1 MAKTNNKGFS
11 LIEIVIA
18 VAILSILLTPIIRQF
33 SNTLNTS
40 RRAKALQEANEKATY
55 QMEEFQTVSREELD
69 KDTYYG
75 KPTEKKDIE
84 AELYSTEGVSLLKTV
99 KYNTY
104 TYTLPDCE
112 IGAKKDKYSNVVVL
126 DDLANKVRAQGNAS
140 DPTHY
145 KIAYGL
151 TKTDLEKF
159 GDGFVLT
166 NEGSIV
172 KYTDG
177 AVTAVAC
184 TDTTADGDPV
194 SYIADPNDVN
204 LGNMHDLDK
213 DSVAMIMGGTS
224 SFDTEAF
231 SALFSKAM
239 DHLRELDY
247 DSWEQALLNVDSES
261 ILSSETL
268 STSDRLIK
276 IYTDQKTDAQGK
288 DYYVV
293 KVDVYYNYSYSIQVK
308 DLDPAKQD
316 KNRFNDTV
324 SYTIFSQKFYT
335 KEPPE
340 IYFEYQPYCISEKG
354 EAVQYKADDY
364 FLFDNHVDGCRLY
377 LYKPYRDQ
385 MNAGADL
392 SQYDSKGEYYTYY
405 TNTSNT
411 TKVKIHFASKTN
423 NVPVSLGADG
433 KPDITNTLDR
443 IYIFTNLDINGY
455 TEYSEATKNLNIQF
469 YSDDYLDK
477 FKYVKGEYETKQ
489 GTSDDDTNVVYPK
502 YKLGTEYTI
511 NQVDESGVPLPQ
523 DSKAVLY
530 TLKQDTRKSDRM
542 YTVTVTLTPLDN
554 NALNTIQ
561 LSGARGVN

>member
-18 VAILSILLTPIIRQF
+18 VAILSILLTPIIHQF

-55 QMEEFQTVSREELD
+55 QMEEFQTVSRDELD

-75 KPTEKKDIE
+75 KPTETNNIV
-84 AELYSTEGVSLLKTV
+84 AELYSTDGVSLSKTV
-99 KYNTY
+99 EYNTY
-104 TYTLPDCE
+104 KYTLPDCE

-159 GDGFVLT
+159 GDGFELT

-172 KYTDG
+172 KYTSG
-177 AVTAVAC
+177 VVTAVAC

-392 SQYDSKGEYYTYY
+392 SQYDLKGEYYTYY

-411 TKVKIHFASKTN
+411 KKVKIHFASKTN

-455 TEYSEATKNLNIQF
+455 TEYSEATKNSNIQF

-489 GTSDDDTNVVYPK
+489 GTSDDDTSVAYPK

-542 YTVTVTLTPLDN
+542 YTVTVTLTPLN
-554 NALNTIQ
+554 NKALNTIQ

>member
-33 SNTLNTS
+33 TNTLNTS
-40 RRAKALQEANEKATY
+40 RRAKALQEANETASY
-55 QMEEFQTVSREELD
+55 QMEEFQSVSREELD
-69 KDTYYG
+69 APSYYG
-75 KPTEKKDIE
+75 TPVATKDIV
-84 AELYSTEGVSLLKTV
+84 ADLYSTDGVSLSKTV
-99 KYNTY
+99 KYNAY

-112 IGAKKDKYSNVVVL
+112 IGAKKDKYSDVVVL

-151 TKTDLEKF
+151 TKADLEKF

-177 AVTAVAC
+177 LITAVAC
-184 TDTTADGDPV
+184 TDTTAKGDPV
-194 SYIADPNDVN
+194 SYIADPNEVN

-247 DSWEQALLNVDSES
+247 DSWEQALLNVDNES
-261 ILSSETL
+261 ILSADTL
-268 STSDRLIK
+268 SSSDRLIK
-276 IYTDQKTDAQGK
+276 IYTDQKTDTDGK
-288 DYYVV
+288 DYYIV
-293 KVDVYYNYSYSIQVK
+293 KVDVYYNYSYSIQVR
-308 DLDPAKQD
+308 DLDSSKQSQ
-316 KNRFNDTV
+316 NNFNDTI

-340 IYFEYQPYCISEKG
+340 IYFEYQPYCISAKG
-354 EAVQYKADDY
+354 EAVQYKSDDY
-364 FLFDNHVDGCRLY
+364 FLFDNHVDGCKLY

-385 MNAGADL
+385 MNANADL
-392 SQYDSKGEYYTYY
+392 SKYDLKGDYYTYY
-405 TNTSNT
+405 TTKSGPQ
-411 TKVKIHFASKTN
+411 KVKIHLASKTDN
-423 NVPVSLGADG
+423 QPVSLDADG
-433 KPDITNTLDR
+433 KPTATNQLDR

-455 TEYSEATKNLNIQF
+455 ETGTTSQNIQF
-469 YSDDYLDK
+469 VSDAYPGL
-477 FKYVKGEYETKQ
+477 FQYVKGENDNNEV
-489 GTSDDDTNVVYPK
+489 TSDEDTSVTYNK
-502 YKLGTEYTI
+502 FALGTKYTV
-511 NQVDESGVPLPQ
+511 NQEGKDP
-523 DSKAVLY
+523 DTKDVLY
-530 TLKQDTRKSDRM
+530 TLKQDERNSDRM
-542 YTVTVTLTPLDN
+542 YTVTVTLTPLN
-554 NALNTIQ
+554 NKALNTIQ

>member
-18 VAILSILLTPIIRQF
+18 VAILSILLTPIIHQF

-55 QMEEFQTVSREELD
+55 QMEEFQTVSRDELD

-75 KPTEKKDIE
+75 KPTETNNIV
-84 AELYSTEGVSLLKTV
+84 AELYSTDGVSLSKTV
-99 KYNTY
+99 EYNTY
-104 TYTLPDCE
+104 KYTLPDCE

-159 GDGFVLT
+159 GDGFELT

-172 KYTDG
+172 KYTSG
-177 AVTAVAC
+177 VVTAVAC

-392 SQYDSKGEYYTYY
+392 SQYDLKGEYYTYY

-411 TKVKIHFASKTN
+411 KKVKIHFASKTN

-455 TEYSEATKNLNIQF
+455 TEYSEATKNSNIQF

-489 GTSDDDTNVVYPK
+489 GTSDDDTSVVYPK

-530 TLKQDTRKSDRM
+530 TLKQDIRKSDRM
-542 YTVTVTLTPLDN
+542 YTVTVTLTPLN
-554 NALNTIQ
+554 NKALNTIQ

>member
-40 RRAKALQEANEKATY
+40 RRAKALQEANETASY

-69 KDTYYG
+69 DPNHYGTPTTKLDNTADLYNTDGTSLSKSVTY
-75 KPTEKKDIE
+75 T
-84 AELYSTEGVSLLKTV
+84 
-99 KYNTY
+99 TY

-112 IGAKKDKYSNVVVL
+112 VGAKKDKYSNVVVL

-151 TKTDLEKF
+151 TKADLEKF

-166 NEGSIV
+166 NEGAIV

-177 AVTAVAC
+177 VITAVAC

-194 SYIADPNDVN
+194 SYISDPNEVN

-213 DSVAMIMGGTS
+213 NSVAMIMGGTS

-261 ILSSETL
+261 ILSTDTL
-268 STSDRLIK
+268 SSSDRLIK
-276 IYTDQKTDAQGK
+276 IYTDEKTDAKGK
-288 DYYVV
+288 YYVV
-293 KVDVYYNYSYSIQVK
+293 KVDVYYNYSYSIQVN
-308 DLDPAKQD
+308 DLDADKQAQ
-316 KNRFNDTV
+316 NNFNDTV
-324 SYTIFSQKFYT
+324 TYTIFSQNFRT
-335 KEPPE
+335 EDPPE

-364 FLFDNHVDGCRLY
+364 FLFDNHVDGCKLY

-385 MNAGADL
+385 MNANADL
-392 SQYDSKGEYYTYY
+392 ANYDSKGEFYTYY
-405 TNTSNT
+405 TSASSTN
-411 TKVKIHFASKTN
+411 KVKIHLASKTS
-423 NVPVSLGADG
+423 NVPVTLGADG
-433 KPDITNTLDR
+433 KAAATNAYDR
-443 IYIFTNLDINGY
+443 IYIYTNLNVDGY
-455 TEYSEATKNLNIQF
+455 EGGAVSDNIQF
-469 YSDDYLDK
+469 VSDSYSDK
-477 FKYVKGEYETKQ
+477 FKYVKGEYETQQ
-489 GTSDDDTNVVYPK
+489 GTLEDTGSTYAKYP
-502 YKLGTEYTI
+502 LGTEYVI
-511 NQVDESGVPLPQ
+511 NRMNETGVLEPVGSEEIDPRL
-523 DSKAVLY
+523 LY
-530 TLKQDTRKSDRM
+530 KLSEEVKKSNRL
-542 YTVTVTLTPLDN
+542 YTVTVTMTPLN
-554 NALNTIQ
+554 NKALNTIQ
-561 LSGARGVN
+561 MSGARGVN

>member
-18 VAILSILLTPIIRQF
+18 VAILSILLTPIIHQF
-33 SNTLNTS
+33 ANTLNTS
-40 RRAKALQEANEKATY
+40 RRAKALQEANEKASY
-55 QMEEFQTVSREELD
+55 QMEEFQTVSRDELD

-75 KPTEKKDIE
+75 KPTETNNIV
-84 AELYSTEGVSLLKTV
+84 AELYSTDGVSLSKTV
-99 KYNTY
+99 EYNTY
-104 TYTLPDCE
+104 KYTLPDCE

-159 GDGFVLT
+159 GDGFELT

-172 KYTDG
+172 KYTSG
-177 AVTAVAC
+177 VVTAVAC

-194 SYIADPNDVN
+194 SYIADPNEVN

-213 DSVAMIMGGTS
+213 NSVALIMGGTS

-261 ILSSETL
+261 ILSADTL

-293 KVDVYYNYSYSIQVK
+293 KVDVYYNYSYSIQVE
-308 DLDPAKQD
+308 DLDPSKQ
-316 KNRFNDTV
+316 NQNSFNDTV

-385 MNAGADL
+385 MNANADL

-405 TNTSNT
+405 TNTSNA
-411 TKVKIHFASKTN
+411 TKVKIHLASKTN
-423 NVPVSLGADG
+423 NNVSVSLGADG
-433 KPDITNTLDR
+433 KPDATNTLDR
-443 IYIFTNLDINGY
+443 VYIFTNLDINGY
-455 TEYSEATKNLNIQF
+455 AEGESSDVQFISDEYS
-469 YSDDYLDK
+469 DK
-477 FKYVKGEYETKQ
+477 FKYVKGENETKQ

-502 YKLGTEYTI
+502 YKLGTVYTI

-542 YTVTVTLTPLDN
+542 YTVTVTLTPLN
-554 NALNTIQ
+554 NKALNTIQ

>member
-33 SNTLNTS
+33 TNTLNTS
-40 RRAKALQEANEKATY
+40 RRAKALQEANETASY

-69 KDTYYG
+69 DPNHYG
-75 KPTEKKDIE
+75 TPTAKLDNT
-84 AELYSTEGVSLLKTV
+84 AELYNTDGTSLSKSVT
-99 KYNTY
+99 YATY
-104 TYTLPDCE
+104 TYTLPDCVV
-112 IGAKKDKYSNVVVL
+112 GAKKDKYSDVVVL

-151 TKTDLEKF
+151 TKADLEKF
-159 GDGFVLT
+159 GDGFELT
-166 NEGSIV
+166 NEGAIV

-177 AVTAVAC
+177 VITAVAC

-194 SYIADPNDVN
+194 SYISDPNEVN

-261 ILSSETL
+261 ILSTDTL
-268 STSDRLIK
+268 SSSDRLIK
-276 IYTDQKTDAQGK
+276 IYTDEKTDAKGK
-288 DYYVV
+288 YYVV
-293 KVDVYYNYSYSIQVK
+293 KVDVYYNYSYSIQVR
-308 DLDPAKQD
+308 DLDADKQAQ
-316 KNRFNDTV
+316 NNFNDTV
-324 SYTIFSQKFYT
+324 TYTIFSQNFRT
-335 KEPPE
+335 ATPPE

-364 FLFDNHVDGCRLY
+364 FLFDNHVDGCKLY

-385 MNAGADL
+385 MNANADL
-392 SQYDSKGEYYTYY
+392 ANYDSKGEFYTYY
-405 TNTSNT
+405 TSASSSN
-411 TKVKIHFASKTN
+411 KVKIHLASKTS
-423 NVPVSLGADG
+423 NVPVTLGADG
-433 KPDITNTLDR
+433 KPTATNAYDR
-443 IYIFTNLDINGY
+443 IYIYTNLNVDGY
-455 TEYSEATKNLNIQF
+455 EGGTVSDNIQF
-469 YSDDYLDK
+469 VSDDYLDK
-477 FKYVKGEYETKQ
+477 FKYVKGEYETQQ
-489 GTSDDDTNVVYPK
+489 GTAEDTGSTYAKYPLGTGYVINRVDETGALQPVDSEEINPRLL
-502 YKLGTEYTI
+502 YKLSEE
-511 NQVDESGVPLPQ
+511 V
-523 DSKAVLY
+523 K
-530 TLKQDTRKSDRM
+530 KSNRL
-542 YTVTVTLTPLDN
+542 YTVTVTMTPLN
-554 NALNTIQ
+554 NKALNTIQ
-561 LSGARGVN
+561 MSGARGVN

>member
-33 SNTLNTS
+33 TNTLNTS
-40 RRAKALQEANEKATY
+40 RRAKALQEANETASY

-69 KDTYYG
+69 DPNHYG
-75 KPTEKKDIE
+75 TPTAKLDNT
-84 AELYSTEGVSLLKTV
+84 AELYNTDGTSLSKSVT
-99 KYNTY
+99 YATY
-104 TYTLPDCE
+104 TYTLPDCVV
-112 IGAKKDKYSNVVVL
+112 GAKKDKYSDVVVL

-151 TKTDLEKF
+151 TKADLEKF
-159 GDGFVLT
+159 GDGFELT
-166 NEGSIV
+166 NEGAIV

-177 AVTAVAC
+177 VITAVAC

-194 SYIADPNDVN
+194 SYISDPNEVN

-261 ILSSETL
+261 ILSTDTL
-268 STSDRLIK
+268 SSSDRLIK
-276 IYTDQKTDAQGK
+276 IYTDEKTDAKGK
-288 DYYVV
+288 YYVV
-293 KVDVYYNYSYSIQVK
+293 KVDVYYNYSYSIQVR
-308 DLDPAKQD
+308 DLDADKQAQ
-316 KNRFNDTV
+316 NNFNDTV
-324 SYTIFSQKFYT
+324 TYTIFSQNFRT
-335 KEPPE
+335 ATPPE

-364 FLFDNHVDGCRLY
+364 FLFDNHVDGCKLY

-385 MNAGADL
+385 MNANADL
-392 SQYDSKGEYYTYY
+392 ADYDSKGEFYTYY
-405 TNTSNT
+405 TSASSSN
-411 TKVKIHFASKTN
+411 KVKIHLASKTS
-423 NVPVSLGADG
+423 NVPVTLGADG
-433 KPDITNTLDR
+433 KPTATNAYDR
-443 IYIFTNLDINGY
+443 IYIYTNLNVDGY
-455 TEYSEATKNLNIQF
+455 EGGTVSDNIQF
-469 YSDDYLDK
+469 VSDDYLDK
-477 FKYVKGEYETKQ
+477 FKYVKGEYETQQ
-489 GTSDDDTNVVYPK
+489 GTAEDTGSTYAKYPLGTGYVINRVDETGALQPVDSEEINPRLL
-502 YKLGTEYTI
+502 YKLSEE
-511 NQVDESGVPLPQ
+511 V
-523 DSKAVLY
+523 K
-530 TLKQDTRKSDRM
+530 KSNRL
-542 YTVTVTLTPLDN
+542 YTVTVTMTPLN
-554 NALNTIQ
+554 NKALNTIQ
-561 LSGARGVN
+561 MSGARGVN

>member
-1 MAKTNNKGFS
+1 M
-11 LIEIVIA
+11 
-18 VAILSILLTPIIRQF
+18 
-33 SNTLNTS
+33 
-40 RRAKALQEANEKATY
+40 
-55 QMEEFQTVSREELD
+55 
-69 KDTYYG
+69 
-75 KPTEKKDIE
+75 
-84 AELYSTEGVSLLKTV
+84 
-99 KYNTY
+99 
-104 TYTLPDCE
+104 
-112 IGAKKDKYSNVVVL
+112 
-126 DDLANKVRAQGNAS
+126 RAQGNAS

-159 GDGFVLT
+159 GDGFELT

-172 KYTDG
+172 KYTSG
-177 AVTAVAC
+177 VVTAVAC

-392 SQYDSKGEYYTYY
+392 SQYDLKGEYYTYY

-455 TEYSEATKNLNIQF
+455 TEYSEATKNSNIQF

-489 GTSDDDTNVVYPK
+489 GTSDDDTSVVYPK

-542 YTVTVTLTPLDN
+542 YTVTVTLTPLN
-554 NALNTIQ
+554 NKALNTIQ